1 MSGYIGN
8 RFDYGSSISYQD
20 QGQTSLNINGT
31 YRTNYTTIGAS
42 FGQSDTY
49 QQEMINL
56 NGSLVAHSQ
65 GILFGPD
72 QVQTMVLVYAPQ
84 ATGARVGNISGLSIN
99 KQGYAVIPYVTPY
112 RLNDISLDPQG
123 MPSTVELTET
133 SHRIAPYAGSIT
145 KVNFSTKTG
154 YAVFISTQTPNG
166 GHLPFA
172 AQVLIKTMK

>member
-1 MSGYIGN
+1 
-8 RFDYGSSISYQD
+8 
-20 QGQTSLNINGT
+20 
-31 YRTNYTTIGAS
+31 
-42 FGQSDTY
+42 
-49 QQEMINL
+49 
-56 NGSLVAHSQ
+56 
-65 GILFGPD
+65 LFGPD

-84 ATGARVGNISGLSIN
+84 ATGARVGNTPGLSIN

-154 YAVFISTQTPNG
+154 YAVFISTKTPNG

-172 AQVLIKTMK
+172 AQVFNQNNEIVGMVAQGSRIYLRTPLTQDHLYVKWG